1 MHLARR
7 ITSLW
12 SACLCRQ
19 ELVRLQKWVPL
30 NNLKMAKNYTRMKS
44 SRVKSFRKKPL
55 KWRRVV
61 VASTVRE
68 SAKVWKFGR
77 VYFKLIVFQIDHFS
91 LKSADSYL
99 RDSYCSPR
107 FFQNLPASA
116 KHYVVFDVFA
126 DFQSLFQPENLG
138 SHKNGALVHRWQIST
153 ARSTNSPKN
162 SSSATHAYHPRL
174 FLTFYL
180 PIVTRELPGF
190 HL

>member
-30 NNLKMAKNYTRMKS
+30 NNLKTAKNYTRMKS

-91 LKSADSYL
+91 LKRLTVTSVIPIVQLEFSKI
-99 RDSYCSPR
+99 C
-107 FFQNLPASA
+107 LPQPSTRL
-116 KHYVVFDVFA
+116 
-126 DFQSLFQPENLG
+126 SLMF
-138 SHKNGALVHRWQIST
+138 
-153 ARSTNSPKN
+153 
-162 SSSATHAYHPRL
+162 
-174 FLTFYL
+174 L
-180 PIVTRELPGF
+180 PIFKAYSNQKTWGRTSRTCPPMTDFYRKVNKFSQKFIKCDPCLPPSSF
-190 HL
+190 F

>member
-1 MHLARR
+1 
-7 ITSLW
+7 
-12 SACLCRQ
+12 
-19 ELVRLQKWVPL
+19 
-30 NNLKMAKNYTRMKS
+30 MAKGS
-44 SRVKSFRKKPL
+44 SSLNRPRKREGL
-55 KWRRVV
+55 KIRPR
-61 VASTVRE
+61 
-68 SAKVWKFGR
+68 
-77 VYFKLIVFQIDHFS
+77 LFQIDHFS

-138 SHKNGALVHRWQIST
+138 SHKSHLSTDDRFLPQGQQILPKIHQVRPMPTTLVF
-153 ARSTNSPKN
+153 
-162 SSSATHAYHPRL
+162 

-180 PIVTRELPGF
+180 PVITRELPGF